1 MNKPLTLPKLAT
13 LSKLAT
19 LPNLLALALIALGV
33 LADQLSKLWVLAN
46 LPGNPR
52 TLIPGALS
60 FVYAENRNMAFGLGK
75 SIPEIVKST
84 GLIALCSLLTIALLV
99 LLVRATDWGSRLSLC
114 LLVSGA
120 IGNVVDR
127 VRLGFVVDF
136 IYWHGG
142 FSWPNFNLA
151 DSFICVGAALLI
163 LLSFRHEGAAAP
175 ADEAPAK

>member
-1 MNKPLTLPKLAT
+1 MKEIFTR
-13 LSKLAT
+13 S
-19 LPNLLALALIALGV
+19 NLVAMALIAAGI

-60 FVYAENRNMAFGLGK
+60 FVYAENRNMAFGLGR
-75 SIPEIVKST
+75 SIPESVKST
-84 GLIALCSLLTIALLV
+84 GLIALTSLLTV
-99 LLVRATDWGSRLSLC
+99 LMIVMLVRATDWGSRISLSLIIG
-114 LLVSGA
+114 GA
-120 IGNVVDR
+120 IGNIIDR

-151 DSFICVGAALLI
+151 DSFICVGVGLM
-163 LLSFRHEGAAAP
+163 LLSIFRNERVATARPSASGGKS
-175 ADEAPAK
+175 PAK